1 MSTTYSTKSEID
13 YSTGTLAYLVVNA
26 DGDQVGRAYGT
37 EDEAQAAAAEMSVAA
52 DRRLAVI
59 ATYEAAGM
67 QIVRGTMDRGA
78 ARYRKARHVLVLDAS
93 GEPVAEYDSID
104 DVPALTVETEDV
116 EAEAEA
122 VEVAGVAPVRGSIT
136 DAQADRMLDLIAAD
150 AHMGLHVDVPTAP
163 AAIYALSREDA
174 ARHIAAMVSEN

>member
-13 YSTGTLAYLVVNA
+13 YSTGALAYLVINA
-26 DGDQVGRAYGT
+26 DGDQVGRAYRT
-37 EDEAQAAAAEMSVAA
+37 EVEAQAAAAEMSVAA

-78 ARYRKARHVLVLDAS
+78 ARYRKARHVLVLDAA

-104 DVPALTVETEDV
+104 DVPALTVETEGV
-116 EAEAEA
+116 EAEAET
-122 VEVAGVAPVRGSIT
+122 VEVAEVAPVRGSIT
-136 DAQADRMLDLIAAD
+136 DAQADRMLDLIADD

-163 AAIYALSREDA
+163 VAIYALSREDA
-174 ARHIAAMVSEN
+174 AHYIAAMVSEN